1 MAESL
6 PLWRASVCTV
16 VLSVYV
22 AILVLVCSVC
32 VFVSVDL
39 FMFVLLIWFMC
50 IHNVCVCGLYSGLA
64 LCLCVSG
71 FFFEFTN
78 RRAQLVELTA
88 LSYLPSPGNDNECVV
103 LFDSAQHHTAA
114 THRWTV
120 P

>member
-1 MAESL
+1 MEPAWSRGAGRVEQGMAESL

-50 IHNVCVCGLYSGLA
+50 IHNVCVWS
-64 LCLCVSG
+64 
-71 FFFEFTN
+71 
-78 RRAQLVELTA
+78 
-88 LSYLPSPGNDNECVV
+88 
-103 LFDSAQHHTAA
+103 LFWFSS
-114 THRWTV
+114 V
-120 P
+120 FMC